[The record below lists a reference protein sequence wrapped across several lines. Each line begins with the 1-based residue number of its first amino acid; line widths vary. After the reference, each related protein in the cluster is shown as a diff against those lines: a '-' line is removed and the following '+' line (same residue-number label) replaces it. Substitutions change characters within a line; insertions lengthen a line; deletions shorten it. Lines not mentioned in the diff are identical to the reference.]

1 MTKNPNKEYVKTDIG
16 KIEIEYFESV
26 GMKLKNE
33 TMSNFL
39 YRLRI
44 EHQSGVGGFGQKI
57 FRV

>member
-1 MTKNPNKEYVKTDIG
+1 MRKNKEYVKEDIG
-16 KIEIEYFESV
+16 KIEIDYFESV
-26 GMKLKNE
+26 GMKLKTE

-44 EHQSGVGGFGQKI
+44 EHQSGAGGFPQKI